1 MTCLIKTNIFTW
13 ILAQLNIQYTNI
25 QNIFFA
31 EKANDAEEEND
42 ADAA

>member
-1 MTCLIKTNIFTW
+1 MASFTW
-13 ILAQLNIQYTNI
+13 ILAQFIQYTNI

-31 EKANDAEEEND
+31 EKANDAEDEND